1 MRTSPK
7 GEPGVHK
14 IIYLPIAEDDV
25 LNAVEHI
32 ACKLDNPSA
41 AENLLDELD
50 KTVERIARFPYSSEL
65 YRTDRPMRKEI
76 RMASVRNYVLYYAV
90 TEDTVE
96 IQRLIHGRRV
106 RI

>member
-1 MRTSPK
+1 M
-7 GEPGVHK
+7 HK

-25 LNAVEHI
+25 LNAIEHI
-32 ACKLDNPSA
+32 ACKQDNPSA

-106 RI
+106 LI

>member
-1 MRTSPK
+1 M
-7 GEPGVHK
+7 HK

>member
-14 IIYLPIAEDDV
+14 IVYLQIAEDDV

-50 KTVERIARFPYSSEL
+50 KTVERIARFPYSCEL
-65 YRTDRPMRKEI
+65 YRTARPMRKEI

-106 RI
+106 QI